1 MIVTSKQI
9 RYLSPTGILGVGFS
23 ESHFR
28 AALSRDLAFI
38 GCDAGSTDG
47 GPANLGGNK
56 PFFSRAAIK
65 RDLRILVTGARSIDV
80 PLLIGS
86 CGGSGGNWNLN
97 WVWEIVQE
105 IAREENLRFRTALI
119 ESEPPRETLL
129 RKYREGKIRAL
140 DAAPAID
147 EAVLRESDHIV
158 AMMGAEAYVAALEGG
173 ADVVLAGRSTD
184 AAIFAAIPVARGFP
198 AGLCWHAA
206 KIMECG
212 GAAVVTM
219 EKPEGMICTIT
230 HEDFTLEPVSPAQQ
244 CSPLSVAAHALYETA
259 DPYRMLEPGGEM
271 DLTDAHYEA
280 VDHRRVRVRG
290 SRFRSMPYTV
300 KLEGARRI
308 GYRAMVLGGV
318 RDPVLLEQ
326 FGEWFDGLKAHIAEN
341 VEAVY
346 GPTIRGQ
353 YRIDYKIY
361 GHNAVL
367 GDREPQAAQ
376 AGHEVGLLLVT
387 LAQTQEIA
395 YAIAGQAA
403 HMVLHHSV
411 PQWQGLLSNL
421 AFPIAPH
428 FWNLG
433 EAYQFVLNH
442 VVELEHPLELHPIRY
457 EET

>member
-1 MIVTSKQI
+1 MTPTQI
-9 RYLSPTGILGVGFS
+9 RYLSPTGVLGVGFS
-23 ESHFR
+23 EDHFR
-28 AALSRDLAFI
+28 AALSTDLAFI

-65 RDLRILVTGARSIDV
+65 RDLRILVTGARSINV

-105 IAREENLRFRTALI
+105 IAREESLHFRTALI
-119 ESEPPRETLL
+119 ESEPPRETLI
-129 RKYREGKIRAL
+129 RKYREGKFRAL
-140 DAAPAID
+140 DPAPAID
-147 EAVLRESDHIV
+147 ESVLIEADHIV

-184 AAIFAAIPVARGFP
+184 AAIFAAIPVAQGFP

-212 GAAVVTM
+212 GAAVVKM
-219 EKPEGMICTIT
+219 EKPEGMICTVT
-230 HEDFTLEPVSPAQQ
+230 HEDFTLEPVSPVQQ

-259 DPYRMLEPGGEM
+259 DPYKMLEPGGEM
-271 DLTDAHYEA
+271 DLTDARYEA
-280 VDHRRVRVRG
+280 IDDRRVRVRG
-290 SRFRSMPYTV
+290 SRFNPMRYTV
-300 KLEGARRI
+300 KLEGARKI

-346 GPTIRGQ
+346 GPSIRGQ

-367 GDREPQAAQ
+367 GDREPNTASV
-376 AGHEVGLLLVT
+376 GHEVGLLLVT
-387 LAQTQEIA
+387 LAQTQDIA

-428 FWNLG
+428 FWSLG

-457 EET
+457 EEV

>member
-1 MIVTSKQI
+1 MTRKIT
-9 RYLSPTGILGVGFS
+9 YLSPTGVLGVGFS
-23 ESHFR
+23 ENHFR

-56 PFFSRAAIK
+56 PFFSKAAIK
-65 RDLRILVTGARSIDV
+65 RDLRILLTGARSIKV

-105 IAREENLRFRTALI
+105 IAREENLHFRTAII
-119 ESEPPRETLL
+119 ESEPPREKLL
-129 RKYREGKIRAL
+129 AKYREGRIRAL
-140 DAAPAID
+140 DPAPEITED
-147 EAVLRESDHIV
+147 TLRDADHIV

-184 AAIFAAIPVARGFP
+184 AAIFAAIPVSQGFP

-230 HEDFTLEPVSPAQQ
+230 DESFTLEPVSPAQR
-244 CSPLSVAAHALYETA
+244 CSTLSVAAHALYETA

-271 DLTDAHYEA
+271 DLTEARYEQA
-280 VDHRRVRVRG
+280 DERSVRVTG
-290 SRFRSMPYTV
+290 SKFNPMPYTV
-300 KLEGARRI
+300 KLEGATKI

-318 RDPVLLEQ
+318 RDPVILEQ
-326 FGEWFDGLKAHIAEN
+326 FDSWFDGLKDHIAEN
-341 VEAVY
+341 IEGVY
-346 GPTIRGQ
+346 GESIRGQ
-353 YRIDYKIY
+353 YRIDYKLY
-361 GHNAVL
+361 GKSGVL
-367 GDREPQAAQ
+367 GAREPHPERI
-376 AGHEVGLLLVT
+376 GNDIGLLMVT
-387 LAQTQEIA
+387 MAQTQEVA

-428 FWNLG
+428 FWPLG

-442 VVELEHPLELHPIRY
+442 VVELDHPLELHPIRY
-457 EET
+457 EEI

>member
-1 MIVTSKQI
+1 MKHIS
-9 RYLSPTGILGVGFS
+9 YLSPTGILGVGFS
-23 ESHFR
+23 ENHFR

-65 RDLRILVTGARSIDV
+65 RDLRILVTGARSIQV

-97 WVWEIVQE
+97 WVREIVQE
-105 IAREENLRFRTALI
+105 IAREEGLHFRIAVI
-119 ESEPPRETLL
+119 ESEPPREALIQ
-129 RKYREGKIRAL
+129 KYREGKLRAL
-140 DAAPAID
+140 DPAPAID
-147 EAVLRESDHIV
+147 ESVLREADHIV
-158 AMMGAEAYVAALEGG
+158 AMMGAEAYVAALDGG

-198 AGLCWHAA
+198 PGLCWHAA

-230 HEDFTLEPVSPAQQ
+230 DEHFTLEPVSPLQQ

-259 DPYRMLEPGGEM
+259 DPYKMLEPGGEM
-271 DLTDAHYEA
+271 DLSDARYEA
-280 VDHRRVRVRG
+280 VDERRVRVRG
-290 SRFRSMPYTV
+290 SRFTPLPYTV
-300 KLEGARRI
+300 KLEGAARI

-318 RDPVLLEQ
+318 RDPVILEQ
-326 FGEWFDGLKAHIAEN
+326 FDSWFGGLKAHIAEN
-341 VEAVY
+341 VEAIY
-346 GPTIRGQ
+346 GESIRGQ
-353 YRIDYKIY
+353 YQIHYKVY
-361 GHNAVL
+361 GANGVL
-367 GDREPQAAQ
+367 GDREPHPERI
-376 AGHEVGLLLVT
+376 GNEIGLLMVA
-387 LAQTQEIA
+387 LAQTQELA
-395 YAIAGQAA
+395 YSIAGQAA

-411 PQWQGLLSNL
+411 PQWEGLLSNL
-421 AFPIAPH
+421 AFPVAPH

-442 VVELEHPLELHPIRY
+442 VVELDHPLELHPIRY
-457 EET
+457 EEA

>member
-1 MIVTSKQI
+1 MTRQI

-23 ESHFR
+23 ENHFR

-56 PFFSRAAIK
+56 PFFSKAAIK
-65 RDLRILVTGARSIDV
+65 RDLRILLTGARSIDV

-105 IAREENLRFRTALI
+105 IAREENLHFRTAII
-119 ESEPPRETLL
+119 ESEPPREVLL
-129 RKYREGKIRAL
+129 AKYRAGRIRAL
-140 DAAPAID
+140 DPAPPLD
-147 EAVLRESDHIV
+147 EAVLRGADHIV
-158 AMMGAEAYVAALEGG
+158 AMMGAEAYVAAIEGG

-184 AAIFAAIPVARGFP
+184 AAIFAALPVAHGFP
-198 AGLCWHAA
+198 PGLCWHAA

-219 EKPEGMICTIT
+219 DKPEGMLCTIT
-230 HEDFTLEPVSPAQQ
+230 DAHFTLEPVSPVQQ

-259 DPYRMLEPGGEM
+259 DPYRMLEPGGEL
-271 DLTDAHYEA
+271 DLTEARYEQA
-280 VDHRRVRVRG
+280 GDRAVRVSG
-290 SRFRSMPYTV
+290 SRFHPRPYTV
-300 KLEGARRI
+300 KLEGASRI

-318 RDPVLLEQ
+318 RDPVILEQ
-326 FGEWFDGLKAHIAEN
+326 FDSWFDGLKDHIAEN
-341 VEAVY
+341 IEGVY
-346 GPTIRGQ
+346 GPSIRGQ
-353 YRIDYKIY
+353 YRIDYKVY
-361 GHNAVL
+361 GRNAVL
-367 GDREPQAAQ
+367 GEREPEATRI
-376 AGHEVGLLLVT
+376 GNEIGLLMVA
-387 LAQTQEIA
+387 LAPTQEVA

-428 FWNLG
+428 FWSLG

-457 EET
+457 EEI

>member
-1 MIVTSKQI
+1 MKSI
-9 RYLSPTGILGVGFS
+9 RYLSPTGVLGVGFS
-23 ESHFR
+23 EEHFR

-65 RDLRILVTGARSIDV
+65 RDLRILMLGARSIDV

-105 IAREENLRFRTALI
+105 IAREEALHFRTAII
-119 ESEPPRETLL
+119 ESEPPREALIQKF
-129 RKYREGKIRAL
+129 RDGRIRAL
-140 DAAPAID
+140 DPAPALD
-147 EAVLRESDHIV
+147 QAVLTDADHIV

-173 ADVVLAGRSTD
+173 AHVVLAGRSTD

-230 HEDFTLEPVSPAQQ
+230 HQDFTLEPVSPVQQ

-259 DPYRMLEPGGEM
+259 DPYRMLEPGGEI
-271 DLTDAHYEA
+271 DLTEAQYEA
-280 VDHRRVRVRG
+280 VDERRVRVRG
-290 SRFRSMPYTV
+290 SAFRPMPYTV
-300 KLEGARRI
+300 KLEGAKRI

-318 RDPVLLEQ
+318 RDPVILEQ
-326 FGEWFDGLKAHIAEN
+326 FDSWFDGLKDHIAEN

-346 GPTIRGQ
+346 GPSIRGQ
-353 YRIDYKIY
+353 YEIHYKVY
-361 GHNAVL
+361 GQSGVL
-367 GDREPQAAQ
+367 GEREPNASI
-376 AGHEVGLLLVT
+376 GHEVGLLMVT
-387 LAQTQEIA
+387 LAQTQDVA

-411 PQWQGLLSNL
+411 PQWEGLLSNL
-421 AFPIAPH
+421 AFPVAPH
-428 FWNLG
+428 FWGLG

-442 VVELEHPLELHPIRY
+442 VVELDHPLELHPIRY
-457 EET
+457 EEL